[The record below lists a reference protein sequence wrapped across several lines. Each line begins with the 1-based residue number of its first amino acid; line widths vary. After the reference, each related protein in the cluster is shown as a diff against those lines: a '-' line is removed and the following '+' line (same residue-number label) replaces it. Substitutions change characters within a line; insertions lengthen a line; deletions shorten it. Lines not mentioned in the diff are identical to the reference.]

1 MNQFSSVAQSCP
13 TLCDPMSAAC
23 QASLAITNSQSS
35 LKLTSIESVM
45 PSRHLI
51 LCCPLLLLPSIF
63 HSIRVFSNE
72 LAVRIRWPKY
82 WRLSIKKRLLRCKTG
97 NWELAYPLFHC
108 HSLHCKW
115 SLWYPLPLQLISTIS
130 LLRTFQLFS
139 FLSLFLFSWP
149 VYLIILDFPFTDINQ
164 DAFSFL

>member
-1 MNQFSSVAQSCP
+1 
-13 TLCDPMSAAC
+13 MSE
-23 QASLAITNSQSS
+23 SLQPHGLSHTRLPCLFTISQNL
-35 LKLTSIESVM
+35 LKLRSIELMM
-45 PSRHLI
+45 PSIQPSHPL
-51 LCCPLLLLPSIF
+51 LPLLLLPSIF

-72 LAVRIRWPKY
+72 LAVHIRWPKY
-82 WRLSIKKRLLRCKTG
+82 WRLSIKKRLLRCKTD

-130 LLRTFQLFS
+130 LLRTFQLF

>member
-1 MNQFSSVAQSCP
+1 
-13 TLCDPMSAAC
+13 MSE
-23 QASLAITNSQSS
+23 SLQPHGLSHTRLPCLSRSPRICSNLGPLSWWCH
-35 LKLTSIESVM
+35 
-45 PSRHLI
+45 PSNHLI

>member
-1 MNQFSSVAQSCP
+1 MKSWP
-13 TLCDPMSAAC
+13 ILWDPMDCRTPGLPVHHRLPEFA
-23 QASLAITNSQSS
+23 QIHVHRVGDAIQ
-35 LKLTSIESVM
+35 
-45 PSRHLI
+45 PSH
-51 LCCPLLLLPSIF
+51 PLLSPSLPAFNPS
-63 HSIRVFSNE
+63 HIRVFSSE